1 MQREHRA
8 ERRNDEE
15 GDPPTEQA
23 VKRTSEQRRKARRSR
38 HRNHGQ
44 RQSPRELLAVEQVTC
59 DGARQDRG
67 SASPKRLDDSAEDQ
81 EGQGVGEGTKD
92 TAGDE
97 DYKPPQHQP
106 FAAEAVGKRSD
117 QKLPDREGNEEAA
130 QRQAEFLGRNA
141 EAGSNPRKGR
151 KDDVGGKCAERS
163 QPSEQEQDSPC
174 QTVLGR
180 RGHHGFLRTIRHVD
194 VPWAWSLPCGS
205 SILPSSVMT
214 VRPRETTWPM
224 TRITPESMDIG
235 RTNLAAVSCDGQVSP
250 SERVVWAASAM
261 AVSSIVMIQPPWT
274 VFVRLQKRGSGVAR
288 SPTLPSSGG
297 SKVKGDV
304 SAIDGR
310 RMLPSASFATSSSPA
325 HPANSEI
332 GAARLE
338 NPSSFE
344 RSLLGIAGRQPH
356 QHALGGRLQELL

>member
-141 EAGSNPRKGR
+141 EAGANPRKGR

-174 QTVLGR
+174 PKVLR
-180 RGHHGFLRTIRHVD
+180 DRT
-194 VPWAWSLPCGS
+194 C
-205 SILPSSVMT
+205 
-214 VRPRETTWPM
+214 RPYAK
-224 TRITPESMDIG
+224 IVQLYQS
-235 RTNLAAVSCDGQVSP
+235 RTNRSSAAATGVFIPAFSFPGFDSIPGVILAKHRPKFPTA
-250 SERVVWAASAM
+250 
-261 AVSSIVMIQPPWT
+261 
-274 VFVRLQKRGSGVAR
+274 LRG
-288 SPTLPSSGG
+288 
-297 SKVKGDV
+297 
-304 SAIDGR
+304 
-310 RMLPSASFATSSSPA
+310 
-325 HPANSEI
+325 
-332 GAARLE
+332 
-338 NPSSFE
+338 
-344 RSLLGIAGRQPH
+344 LLAKP
-356 QHALGGRLQELL
+356 LLKQDR

>member
-141 EAGSNPRKGR
+141 EAGANPRKGR

-205 SILPSSVMT
+205 SILPSVITLEGRIVDVPWAWSLPCGSSILPSSVMT

-235 RTNLAAVSCDGQVSP
+235 RTNLAAVSCDGQVS
-250 SERVVWAASAM
+250 
-261 AVSSIVMIQPPWT
+261 
-274 VFVRLQKRGSGVAR
+274 
-288 SPTLPSSGG
+288 
-297 SKVKGDV
+297 
-304 SAIDGR
+304 
-310 RMLPSASFATSSSPA
+310 
-325 HPANSEI
+325 
-332 GAARLE
+332 
-338 NPSSFE
+338 
-344 RSLLGIAGRQPH
+344 
-356 QHALGGRLQELL
+356 